1 MISHEIR
8 VYPSAETPSKSAQF
22 AWKIAAL
29 AADPV
34 PVGTE
39 VAGMVINRIIDNAAV
54 AMAAINR
61 RPVANARSQALAHP
75 RQGGAAVFGLPMAQR
90 FEAEW
95 AGWANATAVRELD
108 FHDTFFGAESAH
120 PGDNISALIA
130 VAQQCDRNGADLIRA
145 IATAYEIQLDL
156 AMSMCLFEHKIDHVA
171 HLGPSITAGIG
182 ALLGLDTG
190 TIYQAVQHAVHV
202 SFSTRQTRKGEISSW
217 KAYAPAHLGKI
228 AVDAIDRAMRGE
240 SGPSP
245 IYEGEDSVIAAF
257 LGGADRVFRVD
268 LPGPGE
274 PKRAILDTF
283 TKEHSVAYHC
293 QPMVDLAFRM
303 RMMIED
309 TEAIETVTIHSK
321 RQTHM
326 VTGSGSNDPQKYDP
340 KASRE
345 TLDHSIMY
353 AFAVALEDGEWHHE
367 RSYSPERSGR
377 PETVRLWRKVKTVED
392 DEWNRRF
399 ADAEPLH
406 KPQGGRVEITFK
418 DREPL
423 VDEIDFAD
431 AHPLGARPFARPEYV
446 RKFETLCEGVVEAGE
461 IARFIALVQDL
472 PALASDALGGLNVE
486 VPPGSLDC
494 AKRDHRGIF

>member
-8 VYPSAETPSKSAQF
+8 VTPSAETPERSAQF
-22 AWKIAAL
+22 AWKIAEV
-29 AADPV
+29 AADPA
-34 PVGTE
+34 PIGAE
-39 VAGMVINRIIDNAAV
+39 VAEMVINRVIDNAAV
-54 AMAAINR
+54 AMAAINHHS
-61 RPVANARSQALAHP
+61 VANARSQALAHP
-75 RQGGAAVFGLPMAQR
+75 RQGGAAVFGLPGKER

-95 AGWANATAVRELD
+95 AAWANATAVRELD
-108 FHDTFFGAESAH
+108 FHDSFFAAESAH

-130 VAQQCDRNGADLIRA
+130 VAQQCGRDGADLVHA
-145 IATAYEIQLDL
+145 IATAYEIHIDL
-156 AMSMCLFEHKIDHVA
+156 AMSMCLHEHKIDHVS
-171 HLGPSITAGIG
+171 HLGPSIAAGIG
-182 ALLGLDTG
+182 ALLGLETEI
-190 TIYQAVQHAVHV
+190 IYQALQHAVHM

-217 KAYAPAHLGKI
+217 KAYAPGHMGKLAI
-228 AVDAIDRAMRGE
+228 EAIDRAMRGE
-240 SGPSP
+240 CGPSP

-268 LPGPGE
+268 LPGAGE

-303 RMMIED
+303 RGKIDDM
-309 TEAIETVTIHSK
+309 EAIETVTIHSK
-321 RQTHM
+321 HQTHM

-367 RSYSPERSGR
+367 RSYSPERAGR

-399 ADAEPLH
+399 KEAEPLN
-406 KPQGGRVEITFK
+406 KPQGGRVEITFA

-423 VDEIDFAD
+423 IDEIDFAD
-431 AHPLGARPFARPEYV
+431 AHPLGARPFARPEYIG
-446 RKFETLCEGVVEAGE
+446 KFETLCEGVVETDE
-461 IARFIALVQDL
+461 IARFLELVQDL
-472 PALASDALGGLNVE
+472 PALTADALGGLNVE
-486 VPPGSLDC
+486 ARPGSLEC
-494 AKRDHRGIF
+494 AKRDGRGIF